1 MENEGASRVVDTV
14 IKYSHDLGYAKGY
27 FKGLCKGFAGAVVV
41 IGVGKTAYEYYK
53 KKHEDKKFI

>member
-41 IGVGKTAYEYYK
+41 IGVDRKNTSELQSR
-53 KKHEDKKFI
+53 